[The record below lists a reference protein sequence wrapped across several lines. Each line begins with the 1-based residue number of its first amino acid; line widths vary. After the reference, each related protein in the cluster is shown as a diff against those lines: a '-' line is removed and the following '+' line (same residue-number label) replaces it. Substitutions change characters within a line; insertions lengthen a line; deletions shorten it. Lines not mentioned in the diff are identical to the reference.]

1 MNIGTI
7 LKCVIIALLLIAG
20 YHVVSKTETD
30 KQVTE
35 GFENQHPTSNDVPNV
50 VADKSSNMIKTNMA
64 NMLGLLQVSN
74 NRKSYEGLITNMDS
88 WTQAKVVSSL
98 NALALQM
105 IIDSGDQKSMMSPP
119 SEKTVALMNTLN
131 TMTTFENTSLPIIM
145 KYLNNA

>member
-7 LKCVIIALLLIAG
+7 LKCVIIAVLVIAG
-20 YHVVSKTETD
+20 YHVVSKTA
-30 KQVTE
+30 KQRPE
-35 GFENQHPTSNDVPNV
+35 GFENQQPTSNDVPNV
-50 VADKSSNMIKTNMA
+50 AAEKSSNIIKTNMA

-74 NRKSYEGLITNMDS
+74 DRKSYETLIVNMDP
-88 WTQAKVVSSL
+88 WTQSKVISSL

-105 IIDSGDQKSMMSPP
+105 INDSSDQKSMMSPP

-131 TMTTFENTSLPIIM
+131 TMTTFQNTTLPIIM